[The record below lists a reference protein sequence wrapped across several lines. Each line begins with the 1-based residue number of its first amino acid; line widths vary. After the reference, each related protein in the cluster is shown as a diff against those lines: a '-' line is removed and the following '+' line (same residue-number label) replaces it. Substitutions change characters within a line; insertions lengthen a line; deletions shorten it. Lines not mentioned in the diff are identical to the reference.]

1 MKHSAVI
8 FDLDGTLLDTL
19 DDLTAAVNYALKKG
33 NYPER
38 TRDEVRKFVG
48 NGMGSLIR
56 RAVPK
61 GTTWEESWEIIE
73 PCNQFYSE
81 NCTESTKPYPGI
93 EELLDRCKAEGLKIA
108 VVSNK
113 PDEHAKKICE
123 KFFPGKADYVLG
135 AKDGVNQKPAPDM
148 IFEAMDAIGVEPN
161 GIVVVGDGDTDVQ
174 AAKNAGVDCISVTW
188 GFKDR
193 YFLENHCAK
202 VIVDTVDEVMNLL

>member
-93 EELLDRCKAEGLKIA
+93 EELLDRC
-108 VVSNK
+108 N
-113 PDEHAKKICE
+113 AKKICE